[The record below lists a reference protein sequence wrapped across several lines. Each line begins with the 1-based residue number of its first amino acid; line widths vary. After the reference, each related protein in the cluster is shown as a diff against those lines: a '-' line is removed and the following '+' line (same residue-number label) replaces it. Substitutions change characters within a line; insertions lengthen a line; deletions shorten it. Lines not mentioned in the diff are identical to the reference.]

1 MANRIQIKR
10 SIANSVVTGL
20 NPGELAF
27 TANSNVIYIGHPD
40 VANGQSIRIGGLQT
54 PGTLTANQALVA
66 NSTSGINKVIVANL
80 VPTSLYAN
88 GSFGSANQVL
98 KSDGANVYWTDDVG
112 DISEIIAGNGLDGGG
127 TTGQITINVGAGDG
141 IAVNADFVS
150 VKAGTNGGLISNSD
164 GVFVKAGVGII
175 VNANGVNIGQ
185 DLGVTANVQFN
196 AIEVNDLNVTGNSTL
211 GSNTSDVITVNA
223 LVTGNLI
230 PTATSTYYI
239 GNTSNKWLELNVG
252 TVKATDG
259 TFSGNVAITGDLVVT
274 GNVTT
279 LNVSSIS
286 VSDPLIK
293 LASNNNLSDSLY
305 MGFAAHYN
313 GSGNTTN
320 HTGLVRS
327 PNDKEYYLFST
338 YGDETNLANNI
349 INVNDPSFSLAT
361 LNAYLESSGLATN
374 AAAVSITANSTVT
387 VSIVANTLTLSSPL
401 GATSGGTGTSTY
413 AIGDILVG
421 GPANALSKL
430 TLGTGGYVLQS
441 NGTALIYDFLDG
453 GTF

>member
-98 KSDGANVYWTDDVG
+98 KSDGANVYWVDDVG

-150 VKAGTNGGLISNSD
+150 VKAGTDGGLISNSS

-211 GSNTSDVITVNA
+211 GSNTSDVITVNG
-223 LVTGNLI
+223 LLTGNLI
-230 PTATSTYYI
+230 PTSNVTYFV
-239 GNTSNKWLELNVG
+239 GNNSNRWAEMHANVVHG
-252 TVKATDG
+252 ITG
-259 TFSGNVAITGDLVVT
+259 TFDGNVTVGGDLIVT
-274 GNVTT
+274 GNLTT
-279 LNVSSIS
+279 INVSSVI
-286 VSDPLIK
+286 VSDPMLY
-293 LASNNNLSDSLY
+293 LAGNNYLSDSVDIGIAANY
-305 MGFAAHYN
+305 NDGTTNRHTGFFRDHVDKVWKLFEN
-313 GSGNTTN
+313 LTQELSGN
-320 HTGLVRS
+320 
-327 PNDKEYYLFST
+327 NDVDTSDASYR
-338 YGDETNLANNI
+338 I
-349 INVNDPSFSLAT
+349 AT
-361 LNAYLESSGLATN
+361 IQAYLQSGGISTNSSV
-374 AAAVSITANSTVT
+374 VSITGNSSVEVAISANSLSL
-387 VSIVANTLTLSSPL
+387 SIPL
-401 GATSGGTGTSTY
+401 AATSGGTGYNSY
-413 AIGDILVG
+413 ANQDILV
-421 GPANALSKL
+421 ASNSTYLSKL
-430 TLGTGGYVLQS
+430 SLGTSGYVLQS
-441 NGTALIYDFLDG
+441 NGTALVYDYLDG

>member
-150 VKAGTNGGLISNSD
+150 VKAGTDGGIISNSS

-185 DLGVTANVQFN
+185 DLGTSSNVQFN
-196 AIEVNDLNVTGNSTL
+196 AIEVVNLTVNGNAAL
-211 GSNTSDVITVNA
+211 GSNTSDVITVNG
-223 LVTGNLI
+223 LLTGNLI
-230 PTATSTYYI
+230 PTANNTYYV
-239 GNTSNKWLELNVG
+239 GNTTNRWAQVSAN
-252 TVKATDG
+252 TVKAVNGEFEGDVTIG
-259 TFSGNVAITGDLVVT
+259 GDLIVV

-279 LNVSSIS
+279 INVSSVI
-286 VSDPLIK
+286 VSDPMLY
-293 LASNNNLSDSLY
+293 LAGNNYLSDSVDI
-305 MGFAAHYN
+305 GFAANYNN
-313 GSGNTTN
+313 GSANLHTGFFRDHTDKIWKIFENLTQELSGNNNVDTSDPTYRTATLEAYLLSGGLTTN
-320 HTGLVRS
+320 TSAVAI
-327 PNDKEYYLFST
+327 T
-338 YGDETNLANNI
+338 ANGT
-349 INVNDPSFSLAT
+349 V
-361 LNAYLESSGLATN
+361 
-374 AAAVSITANSTVT
+374 AVSITANS
-387 VSIVANTLTLSSPL
+387 LTLSTPL
-401 GATSGGTGTSTY
+401 AATSGGTGYNSY
-413 AIGDILVG
+413 ANQDILV
-421 GPANALSKL
+421 ASNSTYLSKL
-430 TLGTGGYVLQS
+430 SLGTSGYVLQS
-441 NGTALIYDFLDG
+441 NGTALVYDYLDG